1 MSSRRNSL
9 SPPERRD
16 TTDPGAHE
24 LGPSC
29 NPSPLCFLPHSAPP
43 YPPISLTPPLAE
55 ASDSEEHYSDA
66 QSGPASPGRAS
77 PIPRTRVER
86 VDDKPAYGEV
96 PGTQAYRLREGD
108 AEPDEIAIIPDPS
121 EPSKPE
127 PEVPARSPTPGGHP
141 IPKTVVEETP
151 DTEGSVTHPEN
162 RQRRLSDARP
172 DVVVKADGHV
182 EEGGAA
188 NGTDA

>member
-1 MSSRRNSL
+1 L
-9 SPPERRD
+9 SPHCTID
-16 TTDPGAHE
+16 CKTDK
-24 LGPSC
+24 
-29 NPSPLCFLPHSAPP
+29 PP
-43 YPPISLTPPLAE
+43 AE

-66 QSGPASPGRAS
+66 QSKPVSPTPAS

-96 PGTQAYRLREGD
+96 PGTQAYALREGD

-121 EPSKPE
+121 NPSKPE
-127 PEVPARSPTPGGHP
+127 PEQQARSPTPGGHP
-141 IPKTVVEETP
+141 IPKTVVEESP
-151 DTEGSVTHPEN
+151 DAEGSVTHPEN
-162 RQRRLSDARP
+162 RQRRMSDAHP

-182 EEGGAA
+182 EEGGEA